1 MGERKVLVRYIPPD
15 FDPSIIPR
23 FKRDRSK
30 AAEVR
35 MMLPFSMRC
44 STCGEYMGR
53 GKKFNSRK
61 EECVGE
67 AYMGI
72 RRFRFMIKCSV
83 CSAQISFKTDPKNS
97 DYECE
102 WGATRNYE
110 VWKDNEEA
118 VAKDT
123 EATAEEERL
132 DSMRALENRTL
143 DSKTEMDILDALDE
157 TMAIN
162 RRHERVD
169 TDALLST
176 IEARG
181 AEAVRAAERAEE
193 DAELERFRQRRRQH
207 LQSSAAAAPAAGSA
221 VEVGEEVEGDAVE
234 SSSSAVSIGS
244 KVKPEGLAGLLAQ
257 QQQQRSGPSS
267 TASGGFTASTA
278 TGGAAAAAA
287 AVGGGVGLGGVRG
300 GAAVVVVKKR
310 RIGEA
315 SSAGAVNS
323 SAGNGA
329 GNSSASVS
337 NKTPTTTT
345 TTATADTTSAPT
357 ATSSTA
363 ASSSNSSGVAP
374 ALGGLFGSYG
384 SGSDSD

>member
-72 RRFRFMIKCSV
+72 RRFRFIIKCSV

-110 VWKDNEEA
+110 VWKDNEQA
-118 VAKDT
+118 VAKDA

-157 TMAIN
+157 TLAIN

-181 AEAVRAAERAEE
+181 AEAIRAAERAEE
-193 DAELERFRQRRRQH
+193 EAELERFRQRRR
-207 LQSSAAAAPAAGSA
+207 LRAAAAGAGG
-221 VEVGEEVEGDAVE
+221 EGGEEEQEEEGPP
-234 SSSSAVSIGS
+234 SASGRQDKDTSHAEVPSGADS
-244 KVKPEGLAGLLAQ
+244 GLAGLLAR
-257 QQQQRSGPSS
+257 QRSAAQEGS
-267 TASGGFTASTA
+267 TVPGAR
-278 TGGAAAAAA
+278 AAAFMPR
-287 AVGGGVGLGGVRG
+287 VI
-300 GAAVVVVKKR
+300 VKKR
-310 RIGEA
+310 RVDEPAATAG
-315 SSAGAVNS
+315 SKDKDGRPSAGGPPAVFPPTEIASAARTGTPSTSADVGIATHESNKNNINNNNS
-323 SAGNGA
+323 S
-329 GNSSASVS
+329 SV
-337 NKTPTTTT
+337 
-345 TTATADTTSAPT
+345 
-357 ATSSTA
+357 
-363 ASSSNSSGVAP
+363 GG
-374 ALGGLFGSYG
+374 LGGLLGSYG
-384 SGSDSD
+384 SGSESD